1 MAMKLWHQ
9 SMTVLTDLPD
19 YANSLRAHIDHV
31 VRPDT
36 AVEMH
41 GFAPGSFLINYP
53 GPDIAYDYL
62 YSLHSHQFVVAAL
75 EAERQGYD
83 AIVMANLPSPLI
95 RQIRTLVDIPV
106 VGYGDSAFRLA
117 GLYGRR
123 FGLLLFNV
131 ERLEFWPERIAELG
145 LSSAFGGVGPS
156 SVTFNEVAAA
166 HGDES
171 KLRDV
176 VARVI
181 AAGERIVQEKQVDV
195 LVPGEMPL
203 NILLAKAGVYQ
214 IGGATVMDGLA
225 CVFKTAELLV
235 DLRRSSGMAQSRR
248 GYFHDSPDKA
258 RVREVLEF
266 YGLSALTS
274 KLSSAS

>member
-1 MAMKLWHQ
+1 
-9 SMTVLTDLPD
+9 
-19 YANSLRAHIDHV
+19 
-31 VRPDT
+31 
-36 AVEMH
+36 
-41 GFAPGSFLINYP
+41 
-53 GPDIAYDYL
+53 
-62 YSLHSHQFVVAAL
+62 L

-156 SVTFNEVAAA
+156 GVTFNEVAAA
-166 HGDES
+166 HGDEP

-181 AAGERIVQEKQVDV
+181 AAGERMVQEKQVDV

-203 NILLAKAGVYQ
+203 NILLAKAGVHR
-214 IGGATVMDGLA
+214 IGGATVIDGLA

-235 DLRRSSGMAQSRR
+235 DLGRTSGMAQSRR

-266 YGLSALTS
+266 YGLAALTP
-274 KLSSAS
+274 KLSSAG